1 MILPYLTSPPEPA
14 AVPPP
19 PLRKGVV
26 VRQNGAAL
34 AGPLPDWRY
43 GRYGSL
49 TAARQLSRKTPIKEH
64 ADADDAARGIRRS

>member
-1 MILPYLTSPPEPA
+1 
-14 AVPPP
+14 
-19 PLRKGVV
+19 V